1 LNSPETLRFRTVTC
15 LAAIVALTAL
25 GVRTAEG
32 ALAGPPSI
40 SKAFGAASISVG
52 GTTTLTFTIE
62 NDNGFAITGV
72 AFTDSLPVGLTVA
85 GTPGVSSTCGG
96 TVTAVANSTSITLT
110 GGTVPAGFGGTCT
123 ISVNVTGVTSG
134 MKVNV
139 SGAVSATE
147 GGTGNTATASI
158 TVLDP
163 TPTGTPTETPTVTPT
178 GTPVPQ
184 GGACSVSSQ
193 CATSFCADA
202 VCCDTACDGPR
213 EQCHLPGQVGTCA
226 SVTEPAPALTPWGLL
241 MAALLLTTI
250 AALALRR
257 AARGR

>member
-1 LNSPETLRFRTVTC
+1 M
-15 LAAIVALTAL
+15 ALTAL

-40 SKAFGAASISVG
+40 SKAFGVASLSVG
-52 GTTTLTFTIE
+52 DTTTLTFTLE
-62 NDNGFAITGV
+62 NDNGFALTGA
-72 AFTDSLPVGLTVA
+72 AFTDTLPAGLAVA
-85 GTPGVSSTCGG
+85 GTPGVSNSCGG
-96 TVTAVANSTSITLT
+96 TVTAVANSASITLT
-110 GGTVPAGFGGTCT
+110 GGTIPAGFGGTCT
-123 ISVNVTGVTSG
+123 IAVNVTGVTSG

-139 SGAVSATE
+139 SGAVSADL
-147 GGTGNTATASI
+147 GGTGNTATANI
-158 TVLDP
+158 TVVDP
-163 TPTGTPTETPTVTPT
+163 TPTPTATETGTVTPT
-178 GTPVPQ
+178 GSPVPQ

-202 VCCDTACDGPR
+202 VCCDAACVGPL
-213 EQCHLPGQVGTCA
+213 EQCDLPGRVGTCA

-250 AALALRR
+250 AALALRN